1 MIKAALLAF
10 LVLITHPAI
19 QAQATPPAGQALPGL
34 EAFDEAMLGLIE
46 KFGYPGG
53 TLAVAFQGRLVLNK
67 AYGLARKGL
76 SNGSSGNSPMNVD
89 QRMRIASLSKMITAA
104 SALKAAEEGLL
115 DLDKPFVELL
125 GFSKNPSDYADPR
138 VTQITTRQLLQN
150 HAGWTMD
157 RSQDPM
163 FVRVPPCPGSAARW
177 LSAAKLDA
185 APGMLYSYGNINFCL
200 AQLVIEK
207 STGQKYAE
215 FVKAKIAQPAGIK
228 SWEFASLR
236 GKDDEPDY
244 VNLGADKGNPYANID
259 FEALGGAGAWTSSA
273 LDYARFLVALRG
285 ERGAPLL
292 KAESFNQMFAMPALQ
307 TTNGVHYGLGAN
319 VRRLDGNRINFW
331 HHGSLAGTSSFGVS
345 YSSGLV
351 IVAIFNARA
360 PGDERTQS
368 AGDIDRALGQAAGK
382 SKVPAGEIPGW

>member
-1 MIKAALLAF
+1 MIKAALLSF
-10 LVLITHPAI
+10 LILIAHPAI
-19 QAQATPPAGQALPGL
+19 QAQAMPTAGQALPGL
-34 EAFDEAMLGLIE
+34 EAFDDAMQGLIQ

-67 AYGLARKGL
+67 AYGFAQKGL
-76 SNGSSGNSPMNVD
+76 ASSRPMNVD
-89 QRMRIASLSKMITAA
+89 QRMRIASLSKMITAT

-115 DLDKPFVELL
+115 DLDKPFIELL
-125 GFSKNPSDYADPR
+125 AFSQNPSDYADPR

-163 FVRVPPCPGSAARW
+163 FERVPPCPGRAARW

-207 STGQKYAE
+207 ATGQKYTD

-236 GKDDEPDY
+236 GKDDEPNY
-244 VNLGADKGNPYANID
+244 VNLGNGRGNPYANID

-285 ERGAPLL
+285 QRAQPGETLL
-292 KAESFNQMFAMPALQ
+292 KPESLNQLLDMPALQ

-331 HHGSLAGTSSFGVS
+331 HHGRLPGTSSFAAS
-345 YSSGLV
+345 YNSGWT
-351 IVAIFNARA
+351 IVAIFNARTVD
-360 PGDERTQS
+360 DERT